1 MSYFTHINL
10 IDENGQ
16 IVDAVDLRELDTK
29 HLLALVLL
37 ELKEIKLHLSSMT
50 DQEFSAQDIIE
61 S

>member
-1 MSYFTHINL
+1 MSYFTHIRLVN
-10 IDENGQ
+10 ENDQ
-16 IVDAVDLRELDTK
+16 IVDAVDIRELDTK

-50 DQEFSAQDIIE
+50 DQEFSAQDVIE

>member
-1 MSYFTHINL
+1 
-10 IDENGQ
+10 
-16 IVDAVDLRELDTK
+16 
-29 HLLALVLL
+29 L

>member
-1 MSYFTHINL
+1 MSYFTHIRL
-10 IDENGQ
+10 VDENDQ
-16 IVDAVDLRELDTK
+16 IVDAVDIRELDTK

-50 DQEFSAQDIIE
+50 DQEFSAQDVIE

>member
-1 MSYFTHINL
+1 MSYFTHIKL
-10 IDENGQ
+10 VDENNQ
-16 IVDAVDLRELDTK
+16 IVDAVDIRELDTK
-29 HLLALVLL
+29 HVLALILL